1 MSMEGWLGWAL
12 VELAMLV
19 VLFRMAKVMDDG

>member
-1 MSMEGWLGWAL
+1 MTMEGWLGWAL

-19 VLFRMAKVMDDG
+19 ILFRMAKVMDEE